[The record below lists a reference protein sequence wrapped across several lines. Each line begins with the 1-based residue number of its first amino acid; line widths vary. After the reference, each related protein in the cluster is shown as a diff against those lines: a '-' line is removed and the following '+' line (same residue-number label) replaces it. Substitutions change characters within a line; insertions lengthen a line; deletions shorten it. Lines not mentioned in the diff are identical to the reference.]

1 MKKHE
6 GDSWMPADEFGRSLT
21 GVGFNL
27 LVQDMD
33 PAIAFQKM
41 VLKADVVYADP
52 DFAVLKGYGGMWMLH
67 ADHTYSDHPLSG
79 SLTADTPRGVGAEL
93 RIYNC
98 DPDAAEARAHDA
110 GYTVLAGAMD
120 KPHGLR
126 EAYILDD
133 DGYLWVPG
141 VGIGG

>member
-1 MKKHE
+1 MMKRD
-6 GDSWMPADEFGRSLT
+6 GDAWMPADEFGRSLT

-27 LVQDMD
+27 LVRDMD
-33 PAIAFQKM
+33 QAIKFQKS
-41 VLKADVVYADP
+41 VLAADVVYADP

-67 ADHTYSDHPLSG
+67 ADHTYDDHPLSG
-79 SLTADTPRGVGAEL
+79 SLNETTPRGVGAEL

-98 DPDAAEARAHDA
+98 DPDAAEARARDA
-110 GYTVLAGAMD
+110 GYTVLAGSMD

-126 EAYILDD
+126 EAYILDE

-141 VGIGG
+141 VGI

>member
-1 MKKHE
+1 MKKRE
-6 GDSWMPADEFGRSLT
+6 GDAWMAADEFGRSLT

-27 LVQDMD
+27 LVRDMD
-33 PAIAFQKM
+33 AALRFQTA
-41 VLKADVVYADP
+41 VLEAEVVYSDP
-52 DFAVLKGYGGMWMLH
+52 DFAVLRGYGGLWMLH
-67 ADHTYSDHPLSG
+67 ADHTYNDHPLRG
-79 SLTADTPRGVGAEL
+79 SLNDETPRGVGAEL

-98 DPDAAEARAHDA
+98 DPDAAEARARDA
-110 GYTVLAGAMD
+110 GYTILAGSAD

-126 EAYILDD
+126 DAYILDD